1 MVFYIIIWDHLK
13 FENSL
18 VNNELEYGTK
28 SSLSMKSLVFVI
40 IPIEPIGF
48 FLLHSAI
55 VIY

>member
-1 MVFYIIIWDHLK
+1 
-13 FENSL
+13 
-18 VNNELEYGTK
+18 
-28 SSLSMKSLVFVI
+28 MKSLVFVI